1 MTENSQLAILDQ
13 PGTDLRS
20 MVTKPFT
27 TPMQRR
33 SLLDLTDQ
41 QAERLRRLAEICT
54 ATQLSYSKVNKRP
67 AKYED
72 IFLILVKGLELGFE
86 PMAALDL
93 IDAIH
98 GRPTLKPQGMLALIY
113 HSGELERFA
122 IDPDED
128 EQVCIVLM
136 KRRGYEPHVQSFSMQ
151 DAIALDLADK
161 TNWRQQPMNMMKW
174 RAVGAACRV
183 TFPDIIQGM
192 YMPEEMMPD
201 AIVNQDGEI
210 IELPPSNVVQGSF
223 SKSDKGD
230 TDESPKQDSPSQ
242 PQSNDTVLNQ
252 PATEVIKTPEGQKRI
267 ANLFTEIGRRQDHIK
282 PVTDLLK
289 IDLLRNYAGT
299 FGELLNDIADADAAL
314 RGEITNVSRLRFAC
328 ELLMPE
334 IDDKGICH
342 YAGVD
347 LIDHIEETFEGD
359 YGFAYDVIEAAY
371 QAEAQTPP
379 AQPAGEP
386 KPRARKRDDTKI
398 GSTPPPAKTSDDIL
412 PWEGFSEFD
421 MGDWCFNH
429 FRISGAELLEKLGK
443 KQWRD
448 YDDLE
453 SAKSAVISLAMEQRL
468 PMVATQIKVSM
479 DKKHYILN
487 TASQIDVYGRD
498 NFRKLDGDDQT
509 TWTEAAET
517 WTEPRRWYDLPSP
530 VKVEWRRSRTGK
542 AYAVKDSIALVDIPF

>member
-13 PGTDLRS
+13 PSTSLQS
-20 MVTKPFT
+20 MVTTPFT
-27 TPMQRR
+27 TPVQRR

-54 ATQLSYSKVNKRP
+54 ATQLSYSKINKRP

-72 IFLILVKGLELGFE
+72 IFLILVKGLEIGLE

-93 IDAIH
+93 IDAIN

-136 KRRGYEPHVQSFSMQ
+136 KRRGHEPHVQSFSME

-223 SKSDKGD
+223 SKNADLNDKTG
-230 TDESPKQDSPSQ
+230 
-242 PQSNDTVLNQ
+242 
-252 PATEVIKTPEGQKRI
+252 KTPTDDLVESEDKLKKESAAKALKTADGQALI
-267 ANLFTEIGRRQDHIK
+267 
-282 PVTDLLK
+282 TDLLVD
-289 IDLLRNYAGT
+289 IDRRDQNMPPLLDVLKLSKLSNYQGT
-299 FGELLNDIADADAAL
+299 LGELCDDIIAADEAL
-314 RGEITNVSRLRFAC
+314 RGEINNLRNLRFAC

-334 IDDKGICH
+334 IDDSGICH

-347 LIDHIEETFEGD
+347 KISDIEETFEGD

-379 AQPAGEP
+379 AKPAGEP
-386 KPRARKRDDTKI
+386 KPRARERDGDTKAKKDAA
-398 GSTPPPAKTSDDIL
+398 SPPAETKL

-443 KQWRD
+443 TQWRD

-453 SAKSAVISLAMEQRL
+453 SAKSAVIALAMEQRL
-468 PMVATQIKVSM
+468 PMVATKIKVSM
-479 DKKHYILN
+479 DKKHYILD
-487 TASQIDVYGRD
+487 TASPIDIYGRD
-498 NFRKLDGDDQT
+498 NFRRLDGDDET
-509 TWTEAAET
+509 RWTDVAET
-517 WTEPRRWYDLPSP
+517 WTEPRRWYELPSP

-542 AYAVKDSIALVDIPF
+542 MYAVKDSVTLVDIPF